1 MGPPPPKH
9 INTSEGLPWQGQDKV
24 LWWRCSYWKM
34 PTKVFL
40 SMAILLVPTKVY
52 KEKQW
57 KDFEFISTFTHMYIL
72 WQNITVI
79 PWPFQHM
86 CVKWL
91 INFEIFISTNGI
103 FLNIHYFPS
112 QHFLIWKKW
121 FMKNFN
127 FYENNIISVELAKV
141 PRYCYVNRWNQS
153 NGLRISPRM
162 G

>member
-1 MGPPPPKH
+1 
-9 INTSEGLPWQGQDKV
+9 
-24 LWWRCSYWKM
+24 M

-40 SMAILLVPTKVY
+40 SMAILLMPAKVY

-57 KDFEFISTFTHMYIL
+57 KDFEFISTFIHMYIL
-72 WQNITVI
+72 WQNIIVI
-79 PWPFQHM
+79 PWPFEHM
-86 CVKWL
+86 CVEWL

-103 FLNIHYFPS
+103 FLSIHYFPS

-121 FMKNFN
+121 FLKISTFMR
-127 FYENNIISVELAKV
+127 IIQLVLNW
-141 PRYCYVNRWNQS
+141 PRYYCYANQWNQS